1 MVDFIAIDINK
12 FENQM
17 INFIEAYYYILKR
30 DNESNINDFKY
41 KTKNWYE
48 KLIDLI
54 NSYNKDENK
63 KGFKLRIE
71 QIVKYLKEMG
81 KKEKKLEFYMIIN
94 IAHLLYEMHYNN
106 QKNNKNERSLPLKYK
121 MAKNI
126 YKELICLRNEL
137 SHYQKGYPPL
147 EYILRLYEDF
157 YYLIKFMK
165 PKDTDFKVKMDDQ
178 FLKEIKTNIH
188 IYLEKNLQYDKSFE
202 LNDLIEEFKKIELE
216 NNILP
221 FKKIKV
227 DEKSFKEDTK
237 SFIKSLFE
245 FTPIK
250 LPEINFNKEE
260 NIDINNK
267 EKLNIL
273 DKKSN
278 DKINEEQEEKNI
290 YEGSLDNSSNDSRS
304 ISENFSSSSGRSSIN
319 DREGNA
325 KQSDQTNNT
334 ITDSKYDIQN
344 DY

>member
-81 KKEKKLEFYMIIN
+81 KNEKKLDFYMIIN
-94 IAHLLYEMHYNN
+94 ITHLLYEMHYNN

-137 SHYQKGYPPL
+137 SHYQKGIPPL

-188 IYLEKNLQYDKSFE
+188 IYLEKNLEYDKSFE
-202 LNDLIEEFKKIELE
+202 LNDLIEEFKKFELE

-267 EKLNIL
+267 EKQNIL

-290 YEGSLDNSSNDSRS
+290 YEGSLDNSSDDSRS
-304 ISENFSSSSGRSSIN
+304 ISENFSLSSGRSSIN